1 MKKEFLTVCNFF
13 TVVFSSKKEQNS
25 FLETVESIFNSLD
38 KGKQNNDMYQ
48 SLLFAAAKK
57 MKFEIRF

>member
-1 MKKEFLTVCNFF
+1 MKREFLTVCNFF
-13 TVVFSSKKEQNS
+13 TVVFSSKKEQNF

-38 KGKQNNDMYQ
+38 KEKQNNDIYQ

-57 MKFEIRF
+57 MQFEIRF